1 MGVPKY
7 FRHIIKNYDNLLKN
21 VPNSSISIHNL
32 YFDMNS
38 LIHPCIQHII
48 NEYPSLVTEYNFL
61 EENDKKFLL
70 DPDFT
75 TEFEMKFYE
84 YFETQLSLLTD
95 MIKPTS
101 VVYYA
106 IDGVAPRAKM
116 EQQRIRRYRS
126 VKENDMR
133 QAVLEKYNLKK
144 PIWDRNAITPGTAFM
159 YRLANRLK
167 TSYIPNMK
175 NVNPNIKFIL
185 DDASVVGEG
194 EHKIFDYIRQYN
206 KEDDK
211 AHCIYGLDA
220 DLIMLSLCS
229 KVSIYLLR
237 DAPQFDKNINTDYI
251 LFDINEFK
259 KLIIARFIDSLK
271 KENIEDEFIESLE
284 LDLLLYNYVF
294 LCFIFGNDFLPKIIA
309 MDLNDETI
317 EYVLSTY
324 IHQYSIL
331 RKHIVDGEGHINLF
345 PLRQFFVTLYGS
357 EEQRVCTYF
366 KNNVHK
372 LLNFVI
378 PSNGF
383 NELKN
388 DLNQIQFYPCTKHQS
403 NTAIYKNFMR
413 NDILHDWMDTY
424 YNYYFNIGSI
434 EYNQEHIHNI
444 CNYYVDGLQWNISY
458 YIEGCPSFKWHYP
471 YMASPCIKDIC
482 KYLRDSFR
490 YPHFEKGHYKP
501 LEQLSMVLPIQSK
514 QLLPPAYQKMMTQIP
529 LSIYYPIDFELDTLF
544 HIQLYECHTKL
555 MNINDKDIIDVYE
568 KLDKTRKLSKFEK
581 MRNKI
586 GKLFVM

>member
-7 FRHIIKNYDNLLKN
+7 FRHIIKNYDNLLNN
-21 VPNSSISIHNL
+21 VPNSSISIDNL

-61 EENDKKFLL
+61 EENDKKFQL
-70 DPDFT
+70 DPDFN

-84 YFETQLSLLTD
+84 YFEAQLSSLTD

-101 VVYYA
+101 TIYYA

-133 QAVLEKYNLKK
+133 QLVLEKYNLKK
-144 PIWDRNAITPGTAFM
+144 PSWDRNAITPGTAFM
-159 YRLANRLK
+159 YRLAERLK
-167 TSYIPNMK
+167 NKYIPLMK
-175 NVNPNIKFIL
+175 NSNPSIQYIL
-185 DDASVVGEG
+185 DDASVIGEG
-194 EHKIFDYIRQYN
+194 EHKIFDYIRKSDSSVN
-206 KEDDK
+206 KT
-211 AHCIYGLDA
+211 HCIYGLDA

-229 KVSIYLLR
+229 KVKMYLLR
-237 DAPQFDKNINTDYI
+237 EAPQFDKDINTDYV
-251 LFDINEFK
+251 LFNIDEFK
-259 KLIIARFIDSLK
+259 KLIINKFTDSLK
-271 KENIEDEFIESLE
+271 NEDIEDEFIESL
-284 LDLLLYNYVF
+284 DHNQLLYNYVF
-294 LCFIFGNDFLPKIIA
+294 LCFIFGNDFLPKIIG
-309 MDLNDETI
+309 MDLSDETI
-317 EYVLSTY
+317 EYILTTY
-324 IHQYSIL
+324 IHQFGIL
-331 RKHIVDGEGHINLF
+331 RKHIIDIEGHINLF
-345 PLRQFFVTLYGS
+345 PLRQFFVTIYAS
-357 EEQRVCTYF
+357 EEHRINNYF
-366 KNNVHK
+366 KNNISK

-378 PSNGF
+378 PTNGL

-388 DLNQIQFYPCTKHQS
+388 ELNLIQFYPCTKHQS
-403 NTAIYKNFMR
+403 NTAIYKKFQR

-424 YNYYFNIGSI
+424 YQYYFNIGSI
-434 EYNQEHIHNI
+434 EYNQEHIQKI
-444 CNYYVDGLQWNISY
+444 CNTYVDGLQWNISY
-458 YIEGCPSFKWHYP
+458 YIEGCPCFKWHYP
-471 YMASPCIKDIC
+471 YSAAPCLRDIC
-482 KYLRDSFR
+482 KYLRESFR

-514 QLLPPAYQKMMTQIP
+514 QLLPSSYQKVMTQLP
-529 LSIYYPIDFELDTLF
+529 LEIYYPVDFELDTLF

-581 MRNKI
+581 MRNKV
-586 GKLFVM
+586 GKLFIM